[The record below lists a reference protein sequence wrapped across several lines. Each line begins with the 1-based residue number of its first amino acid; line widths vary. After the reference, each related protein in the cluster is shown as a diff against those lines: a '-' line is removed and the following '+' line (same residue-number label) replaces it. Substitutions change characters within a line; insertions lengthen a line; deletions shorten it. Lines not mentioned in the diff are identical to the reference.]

1 MSDLNDPVDAIRAM
15 EIPPDME
22 ASEAL
27 KAFLISAGEYAR
39 KDGEGGGANTD
50 AGELLRLVIAS
61 HMEVLDVLGKS
72 GINSG

>member
-1 MSDLNDPVDAIRAM
+1 MSDLDNPVDVIRGM
-15 EIPPDME
+15 EIPPGMM

-27 KAFLISAGEYAR
+27 KDFLISAGESAR
-39 KDGEGGGANTD
+39 KDGEGGGAD
-50 AGELLRLVIAS
+50 AGELLRLVVAS